1 MCVRPLAF
9 LQHLDRRLKEAS
21 KLVRADARVSRD
33 PVFRLMFCDPH
44 LFLAS
49 LPLSLIHGQAV
60 WSCRK
65 ELSLQGLTH
74 IVEQHDGKDSLP
86 LLWRFLQRVRSP
98 VEMLTLTLTIV
109 MWRCVR

>member
-1 MCVRPLAF
+1 MRPLAF
-9 LQHLDRRLKEAS
+9 LQHLDRRLKEAND
-21 KLVRADARVSRD
+21 LVRADARVSCD
-33 PVFRLMFCDPH
+33 PVFKLMFGDPR

-49 LPLSLIHGQAV
+49 LRRGSLIHGQAV
-60 WSCRK
+60 WSCRE
-65 ELSLQGLTH
+65 ELSLQSLTH